1 MRHPVYVVAT
11 PDSHVVALVVPG
23 GSEPWGAA
31 GFACSEAGF
40 AAGAVQVLFG
50 GADGAGSRVV
60 VDPPSRLDGAGLEG
74 EIQVSGEIPDR
85 DHPNGVVGVDHV
97 VISTTAMNRARA
109 ALLDAGLDLRLEREG
124 RAGNQEVDQAFFLAG
139 PCVVELVGRSGAGDG
154 NSGVWGVTFT
164 TDSLE
169 ALPALDPPPVASI
182 RDAVQPG
189 RRIAVARRELGLPTR
204 VAFMNPRPAADTQ

>member
-1 MRHPVYVVAT
+1 VQVVAT
-11 PDSHVVALVVPG
+11 PDSRVVALAVPG
-23 GSEPWGAA
+23 DSEPWKAA

-50 GADGAGSRVV
+50 RPDGAGTRLVI
-60 VDPPSRLDGAGLEG
+60 DPPSGLAGAGLEE
-74 EIQVSGEIPDR
+74 EIEVSGEIPDR

-97 VISTTAMNRARA
+97 VISTTAMERARD
-109 ALLDAGLDLRLEREG
+109 ALLEAGLDLRLEREG

-139 PCVVELVGRSGAGDG
+139 PCVVELVGRSGTGDG
-154 NSGVWGVTFT
+154 GSAVWGVTFT
-164 TDSLE
+164 TDSLD

-189 RRIAVARRELGLPTR
+189 RRIAVARREVGLPTR